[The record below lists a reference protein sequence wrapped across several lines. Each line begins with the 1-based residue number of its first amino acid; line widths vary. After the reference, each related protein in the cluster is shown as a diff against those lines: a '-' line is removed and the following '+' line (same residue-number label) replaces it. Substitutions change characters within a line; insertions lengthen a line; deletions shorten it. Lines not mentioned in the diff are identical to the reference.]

1 MSLISRRG
9 LMVFVALI
17 ISSVADSALGAS
29 GPSVVCKKAG
39 QTTIFNGKKYTC
51 IKRGKKLIWDKGVIL
66 PKPPSS
72 LSPSATPTPSSISAS
87 SPTNPT
93 PKPTPTISSIV
104 LTLGESFEVKL
115 GETVIFKGK
124 DAYGRLKEYAVTR
137 AESGLIALD
146 TVCTHAGCS
155 VIIQKK
161 QLVCPC
167 HLSYFDSISGN
178 PESGPANLPLRK
190 YSIREE
196 NGKILLTD

>member
-9 LMVFVALI
+9 LMAFVTLI
-17 ISSVADSALGAS
+17 ISSIADSALGAS
-29 GPSVVCKKAG
+29 GPVVVCKKAG

-51 IKRGKKLIWDKGVIL
+51 VKSGKKLIWDKGVIL
-66 PKPPSS
+66 PKPAVSI
-72 LSPSATPTPSSISAS
+72 SPSATPTPSSISPS
-87 SPTNPT
+87 
-93 PKPTPTISSIV
+93 PTISSSV

-137 AESGLIALD
+137 TESGLIALD

-155 VIIQKK
+155 VVVQKK

-167 HLSYFDSISGN
+167 HLSYFDSLSGN